1 MFYFLFGE
9 RMNLIF
15 LGQQGAGKGT
25 FAQYISEKKG
35 YVQIGAGDLL
45 RAEINAESETG
56 KKVKEI
62 INAGKLVSDEIIA
75 ELVAK
80 KIEKEKN
87 KGIILDGFP
96 RTLKQAELL
105 EGILEKLNLKIK
117 AVINFSVSDEITFER
132 IGGRL
137 NCKNCGKVFHK
148 KFLPP
153 KEEGKCDECG
163 GDLITRDDDKREA
176 IKQRLEAYKEQT
188 KPLINF
194 YKEKGLLK
202 EFNAEPIFEELKPD
216 FEKLIE
222 EIENK

>member
-1 MFYFLFGE
+1 
-9 RMNLIF
+9 MNFIF

-25 FAQYISEKKG
+25 FAQLMSEKKG

-45 RAEINAESETG
+45 RAEIKVESETG

-62 INAGKLVSDEIIA
+62 INEGKLVSDEIIA

-96 RTLKQAELL
+96 RTLKQAE
-105 EGILEKLNLKIK
+105 ILEKIMQELGLKID
-117 AVINFSVSDEITFER
+117 AVINFSISDEKTFER

-153 KEEGKCDECG
+153 KEKGKCNVCG
-163 GDLITRDDDKREA
+163 GELTTRDDDKREA
-176 IKQRLEAYKEQT
+176 IKKRLEEYKKQT
-188 KPLINF
+188 KPLIDF
-194 YKEKGLLK
+194 YRKKGLLK
-202 EFNAEPIFEELKPD
+202 EFNAEPVFQELIPD